1 MSTVDAATVFFG
13 NLDLECQNED
23 LAQLLEGW
31 EFTKIAII
39 NDSNGCSRGYALVTF
54 ASEDVA
60 NNAVV
65 YFHDVIFQSRTLEVF
80 EKMSFFVSSLLRKDF
95 PKSHA
100 WCEKMAAPVNMPA
113 PSLLRMLSSGSRQI
127 ASTSSTSEITTLL
140 INVSKAYRVGKI
152 TAEQKEQMKYLLATG
167 DLAAARQSLEQLTK
181 FRSKKKKQKK
191 NMQSRRHGSGRV
203 MSTRKIKV
211 FSPTT
216 KFSNP
221 RRAKES
227 DLQPVPAVPVII
239 SETVSFLNIRPEE
252 LWERCFERVDLAVI
266 TPSACMSELTNVIAP
281 SSTQQGQQL
290 PAPRKVTFNDG
301 TVWYTRC
308 IAMSKESSDR
318 YFVQWES
325 WLDTR
330 VGLLNGWTQWQ
341 LPCSAC
347 LTLKEYGEFSS
358 TQRRNKQPSAMRCR
372 LCVLQHRESIPLF
385 LHRRDSITLIATQ
398 SGTSARWGVCFPF
411 PRRSPVE
418 DVRSC
423 ASKILSAF
431 EEVRQRMNP
440 NSIMAT
446 TTCDVEGEEKRQR
459 HPVLSCTVWSIIF
472 RYLADG
478 HFASTQLVSRRF
490 HRSIVDS
497 FFKLP
502 FPFVPTASFVSSL
515 EATTR
520 RFGPMVQRLVFRP
533 AAHETA
539 TAIKFVNAVDQQKR
553 RESKGQS
560 KHALSAKR
568 VFMCS
573 SAACQGQGNAFVP
586 CPFEKSNPRAPSK
599 FWLCK
604 WECACGCGARTSM
617 YSRWILYDSAEDA
630 NARAEFERQGWMWC
644 PLCDAGEDY
653 PGATRTAFTSECL
666 RRNHQKSI
674 MGEFVA
680 VVVRNFPNVVALD
693 LSLFP
698 PNADAFGAM
707 AAHQLPVQGA
717 VNLGKIPDDAAAIF
731 KYIDFISCCCDA
743 VTSMK
748 MSFGFGD
755 NKEDGTILDLVTNRC
770 CYLEEI
776 NIQVLPKRHNLR
788 LTNLLRA
795 VGNPPGKRGLRSL
808 SLVYNQY
815 DHFELIGK
823 LCPHLETLDLS
834 QSAASEMLFR
844 GPLPSQALVQLLED
858 CGKSLTSLGMR
869 ENSVAMES
877 IESARAIAICCPNLL
892 ELDLSGSYGEFSNPM
907 HVIND
912 EIIAVIAQGCTQLQ
926 RLGLHLTR
934 TTDESLRSL
943 AQHCHDLRK
952 IDLSGCWGEYDSHY
966 KYDNWGGDWDMLTPQ
981 PFTDSGLEALANGCP
996 LLEDLDIY
1004 YCAQITDRG
1013 IEALA
1018 VQCPAIRKISI
1029 SRCPLLT
1036 DTSLHALANGCPLLE
1051 DLDMQYCEQITD
1063 RGIEAVAK
1071 HGSPL
1076 RQLVVSGCPLL
1087 TDASLHAL
1095 ENGCVNLEKLE
1106 VGSRG
1111 IATWKGNVVQRRCP
1125 SCQRQTTWKGR
1136 RVLCQNSKCKHP
1148 VGPSGFAPA
1157 DNVGKQFGD
1166 ESVMKLCRSG
1176 TAVHVVELPKLMV
1189 CDEPGVRELEE
1200 VMNGLLSNVQLYLQL
1215 YLNDVVKP
1223 QTWRLYLN
1231 DWSTTYVD
1239 SENFIWVL
1247 EKPNGP
1253 RGPDQIQF
1261 CIGTFEKKDI
1271 SIRRFVY
1278 REDIVVE
1285 ERTVDGVI
1293 SLVDPLSQE
1302 VVPLAMLEMIFRL
1315 SSGPKIFETDY
1326 SEVLLS
1332 QKICFQYYVN
1342 NYTAEEV
1349 SETVSMC
1356 EEVPVIFVFDE
1367 ENANEFEHG
1376 MYPDQELRLDSKN
1389 NVWKRYPESKYQPT
1403 KNLAWRCVGTLK
1415 ADGSLVRNF

>member
-502 FPFVPTASFVSSL
+502 FPFVPT
-515 EATTR
+515 EALFR
-520 RFGPMVQRLVFRP
+520 RSRQRLVVLVPWYKDSCF
-533 AAHETA
+533 
-539 TAIKFVNAVDQQKR
+539 DQPLMKQQLRSSLSMPLTNR
-553 RESKGQS
+553 REERAKDKVNMLCPQNVSSCARRRRARGKEMLSSRVRSKSLIPVPLRNFGYVSGSVRAAVERGQACTPGGFCMTLQRTPMLVQS
-560 KHALSAKR
+560 LSDK
-568 VFMCS
+568 V
-573 SAACQGQGNAFVP
+573 
-586 CPFEKSNPRAPSK
+586 
-599 FWLCK
+599 
-604 WECACGCGARTSM
+604 GCGAH
-617 YSRWILYDSAEDA
+617 SA
-630 NARAEFERQGWMWC
+630 
-644 PLCDAGEDY
+644 
-653 PGATRTAFTSECL
+653 T
-666 RRNHQKSI
+666 
-674 MGEFVA
+674 
-680 VVVRNFPNVVALD
+680 
-693 LSLFP
+693 
-698 PNADAFGAM
+698 
-707 AAHQLPVQGA
+707 
-717 VNLGKIPDDAAAIF
+717 
-731 KYIDFISCCCDA
+731 
-743 VTSMK
+743 
-748 MSFGFGD
+748 
-755 NKEDGTILDLVTNRC
+755 LVKT
-770 CYLEEI
+770 
-776 NIQVLPKRHNLR
+776 IQV
-788 LTNLLRA
+788 
-795 VGNPPGKRGLRSL
+795 
-808 SLVYNQY
+808 Q
-815 DHFELIGK
+815 
-823 LCPHLETLDLS
+823 
-834 QSAASEMLFR
+834 Q
-844 GPLPSQALVQLLED
+844 
-858 CGKSLTSLGMR
+858 
-869 ENSVAMES
+869 
-877 IESARAIAICCPNLL
+877 
-892 ELDLSGSYGEFSNPM
+892 
-907 HVIND
+907 
-912 EIIAVIAQGCTQLQ
+912 
-926 RLGLHLTR
+926 
-934 TTDESLRSL
+934 
-943 AQHCHDLRK
+943 
-952 IDLSGCWGEYDSHY
+952 
-966 KYDNWGGDWDMLTPQ
+966 
-981 PFTDSGLEALANGCP
+981 
-996 LLEDLDIY
+996 
-1004 YCAQITDRG
+1004 
-1013 IEALA
+1013 
-1018 VQCPAIRKISI
+1018 
-1029 SRCPLLT
+1029 
-1036 DTSLHALANGCPLLE
+1036 
-1051 DLDMQYCEQITD
+1051 
-1063 RGIEAVAK
+1063 
-1071 HGSPL
+1071 
-1076 RQLVVSGCPLL
+1076 
-1087 TDASLHAL
+1087 
-1095 ENGCVNLEKLE
+1095 
-1106 VGSRG
+1106 
-1111 IATWKGNVVQRRCP
+1111 
-1125 SCQRQTTWKGR
+1125 
-1136 RVLCQNSKCKHP
+1136 
-1148 VGPSGFAPA
+1148 
-1157 DNVGKQFGD
+1157 
-1166 ESVMKLCRSG
+1166 
-1176 TAVHVVELPKLMV
+1176 
-1189 CDEPGVRELEE
+1189 
-1200 VMNGLLSNVQLYLQL
+1200 GLLSHPSVCAETIKRASWASLSRWWSEIS
-1215 YLNDVVKP
+1215 
-1223 QTWRLYLN
+1223 QTLWRWTCHYFHQMPTRLAQWRLT
-1231 DWSTTYVD
+1231 SC
-1239 SENFIWVL
+1239 
-1247 EKPNGP
+1247 
-1253 RGPDQIQF
+1253 R
-1261 CIGTFEKKDI
+1261 C
-1271 SIRRFVY
+1271 
-1278 REDIVVE
+1278 RE
-1285 ERTVDGVI
+1285 
-1293 SLVDPLSQE
+1293 Q
-1302 VVPLAMLEMIFRL
+1302 
-1315 SSGPKIFETDY
+1315 
-1326 SEVLLS
+1326 
-1332 QKICFQYYVN
+1332 
-1342 NYTAEEV
+1342 
-1349 SETVSMC
+1349 
-1356 EEVPVIFVFDE
+1356 
-1367 ENANEFEHG
+1367 
-1376 MYPDQELRLDSKN
+1376 
-1389 NVWKRYPESKYQPT
+1389 
-1403 KNLAWRCVGTLK
+1403 
-1415 ADGSLVRNF
+1415 